1 VKVNLSGCGT
11 WILPAVFIGIAI
23 VSGGMGVSDVI
34 KEHTFL
40 TKAELD
46 AGTITDYQV
55 DSSGK
60 TVEFCPIIDF
70 KTKAGEPQSYEGSDC
85 ESHPQNV
92 IIGKHVQVWFDP
104 QEPDRFQTFRG
115 SVLAAYLDVSFPLFF
130 SLLFLLIFG
139 LIIGINL
146 LQALRAGRQ
155 NSVPATTPT
164 FATYPLGISPS
175 SRSAAESEASLEAQA
190 ARLKAQTE
198 RLQAA
203 EAELE
208 RKMEARRR
216 QQGP

>member
-11 WILPAVFIGIAI
+11 WILPALFIGIAI

-60 TVEFCPIIDF
+60 TVEFCPIINF
-70 KTKAGEPQSYEGSDC
+70 TTKSGEPQSYEGSDC
-85 ESHPQNV
+85 ARHPQDV
-92 IIGKHVQVWFDP
+92 IIGQHVQVWFDP

-146 LQALRAGRQ
+146 LQALGPRRRQ
-155 NSVPATTPT
+155 AASSSYAPSYQPHMASAPLVSPAERDTD
-164 FATYPLGISPS
+164 
-175 SRSAAESEASLEAQA
+175 ASLEAQA

-203 EAELE
+203 EADLE
-208 RKMEARRR
+208 RKIEARRR
-216 QQGP
+216 QS